1 MNVYDI
7 IQTYLVDGF
16 KCTKCV
22 FIQSKRRLILN
33 RSEAGEHD
41 YTWFPD
47 TSNLEITG
55 KRLWAILKYYVNVFK
70 YIVLSLKY
78 FN

>member
-1 MNVYDI
+1 MVLFKRIWLMVLNVQNVCSYNPNA
-7 IQTYLVDGF
+7 G
-16 KCTKCV
+16 
-22 FIQSKRRLILN
+22 LILN
-33 RSEAGEHD
+33 RSEACEHD
-41 YTWFPD
+41 YTWFPA